1 MRFGVQLSCHTV
13 RASALAG
20 SASTRLAGHEVR
32 KRRAAM
38 FASNPPN
45 APTVTMKMTTRVRLA
60 DDLDESGPDAAAT
73 APTLPSRGS
82 PSDPTPTGE
91 EPRSET
97 RAIEPAARIGDV
109 YRVLGTLGTGAMG
122 TVLLAQDES
131 LDRRVAIKFIR
142 HDLIDSDFRLR
153 FIEEARAMARVNH
166 PNVLQIYAFGEHRCV
181 PYFVME
187 FVDGMTLEQWRGR
200 RAMPI
205 DVDLLMRIIDETCH
219 GLSAIH
225 AADTLHRDLK
235 PSNILLDAK
244 LRPRIADMGLAVL
257 RRDHGS
263 MHCEIA
269 GTPAYMAPEVAF
281 GREVDHAHRSR
292 ADVYSLACVA
302 YELLTGQPPFQAETQ
317 VALMLRHATAPVPP
331 PSQFNAA
338 LAPEVDRAILR
349 AHAKDPA
356 GRTPTAEA
364 LRSELMLG
372 HSDPEPER
380 ILVVDDDVDSRDALR
395 SYLELRF
402 PDAEVEGECD
412 GFGAIA
418 AFDRRPPSVVILDLC
433 MPGLDGLQVTE
444 QIRRRE
450 ESRRVPI
457 IIVTASGGPEQ
468 WGKLSDLGADGFLV
482 KPISFDDVVALIR
495 RSLRERLASVCMA
508 DVGTQ

>member
-1 MRFGVQLSCHTV
+1 
-13 RASALAG
+13 
-20 SASTRLAGHEVR
+20 
-32 KRRAAM
+32 M

-45 APTVTMKMTTRVRLA
+45 APTVTMKMPNRVRLA
-60 DDLDESGPDAAAT
+60 DDVDESVPDAAAT
-73 APTLPSRGS
+73 APTLPSRSS
-82 PSDPTPTGE
+82 PFDPTSAAE

-97 RAIEPAARIGDV
+97 RGIEAAALIGDV
-109 YRVLGTLGTGAMG
+109 YRVMGTLGTGAMG

-166 PNVLQIYAFGEHRCV
+166 PNVLQIYAFGEHGRV

-200 RAMPI
+200 RTTPI
-205 DVDLLMRIIDETCH
+205 DIDLLIRIIEEICH

-244 LRPRIADMGLAVL
+244 LRPRIADMGLAIL

-269 GTPAYMAPEVAF
+269 GTPTYMAPEVAF
-281 GREVDHAHRSR
+281 GRAVDPAHRSR

-317 VALMLRHATAPVPP
+317 IAMMLRHATAPVPP
-331 PSQFNAA
+331 PSQLNSA
-338 LAPEVDRAILR
+338 LAPDVDHAILR
-349 AHAKDPA
+349 ALAKDPA
-356 GRTPTAEA
+356 VRTPTAEA
-364 LRSELMLG
+364 FRSELMLG
-372 HSDPEPER
+372 HGDPKPER
-380 ILVVDDDVDSRDALR
+380 ILVVDDDIDSGEALR
-395 SYLELRF
+395 SFLELRF
-402 PDAEVEGECD
+402 PDAEVECAGD

-418 AFDRRPPSVVILDLC
+418 AFDRKSPSVVILDLC

-482 KPISFDDVVALIR
+482 KPVSFDDVVALIH
-495 RSLRERLASVCMA
+495 RSLRERIASVCTA
-508 DVGTQ
+508 VVGTK